1 MSETYFSPWRD
12 VEAALPQIPPFA
24 LVFFLRGNAWAER
37 GNLDRAIADYDAAI
51 TINPSFAEAYINR
64 GIACAKK
71 GYLERA
77 IADYEAA
84 LRINP
89 RDAKAIKNR
98 SLTFKLQDDLTQVLN
113 SIKNS
118 RMATSRQK

>member
-1 MSETYFSPWRD
+1 MQMRSELMPNTFLSPKSEMD
-12 VEAALPQIPPFA
+12 ATLPQIPPFA
-24 LVFFLRGNAWAER
+24 MVFLLRGNAWAEK

-51 TINPSFAEAYINR
+51 TINPSFVEAYINR

-77 IADYEAA
+77 ISDYEAA

-89 RDAKAIKNR
+89 QEAKLIKSR
-98 SLTFKLQDDLTQVLN
+98 GLTFKLQKD
-113 SIKNS
+113 
-118 RMATSRQK
+118 